1 MFICICEKSLL
12 RIEKL
17 AYRGNYF
24 FNFGDRRVQNST
36 KEAGLSLEGLQVFG
50 HGIGFYFYK
59 GKGGVPL
66 FLFGRLAKPWIFG
79 ITTPKSA
86 TPPSPTNLTP
96 SWQQLRE
103 IS

>member
-1 MFICICEKSLL
+1 MMNRKGCSWWEL
-12 RIEKL
+12 
-17 AYRGNYF
+17 F
-24 FNFGDRRVQNST
+24 FNFEERRVQNST
-36 KEAGLSLEGLQVFG
+36 KEAGISLEGLQVFG
-50 HGIGFYFYK
+50 HGIRFYFYK

-66 FLFGRLAKPWIFG
+66 FLFGRLAKPRIFG

-86 TPPSPTNLTP
+86 APPSPANLTP